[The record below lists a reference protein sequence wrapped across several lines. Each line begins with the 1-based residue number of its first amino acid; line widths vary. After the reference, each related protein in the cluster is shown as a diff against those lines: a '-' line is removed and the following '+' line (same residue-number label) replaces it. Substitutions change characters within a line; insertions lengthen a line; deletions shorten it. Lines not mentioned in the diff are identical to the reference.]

1 MQTID
6 AGQLK
11 LLIENKKAIIID
23 VREDFEYRNGHV
35 PGAKNLPLSQLEEK
49 YQEITDGNYIIC
61 QSGAHSARACQYL
74 LAKGIETINISG
86 GTSAW
91 DGQLDFD

>member
-49 YQEITDGNYIIC
+49 YQDITDGNYIIC
-61 QSGAHSARACQYL
+61 QSGARSARACQYL

>member
-1 MQTID
+1 VQTID

-11 LLIENKKAIIID
+11 LLTENKNAIIID

-35 PGAKNLPLSQLEEK
+35 PGAKNIPLSQLEEK

-61 QSGAHSARACQYL
+61 QSGARSARACQYL
-74 LAKGIETINISG
+74 LSKGIETINISG

>member
-1 MQTID
+1 M
-6 AGQLK
+6 
-11 LLIENKKAIIID
+11 
-23 VREDFEYRNGHV
+23 
-35 PGAKNLPLSQLEEK
+35 SQLEEK

-61 QSGAHSARACQYL
+61 QSGARSARACQYL

>member
-11 LLIENKKAIIID
+11 LLTENKNAIIID

-35 PGAKNLPLSQLEEK
+35 PEAKNIPLSQLEEK

-61 QSGAHSARACQYL
+61 QSGARSARACQYL
-74 LAKGIETINISG
+74 LSKGIETINISG